1 MKVKI
6 RNVFSVITS
15 CTFFESPR
23 SYHVWY
29 NKVNVNFFIPQKK
42 RKNTFYGWL
51 VNCCQSKL
59 FLTDSS
65 KGVDT
70 H

>member
-23 SYHVWY
+23 SYTY
-29 NKVNVNFFIPQKK
+29 GIIKSMLTFSFRK
-42 RKNTFYGWL
+42 RKEKNTFYGWL
-51 VNCCQSKL
+51 DNCCQSKL
-59 FLTDSS
+59 FLSDSS

>member
-15 CTFFESPR
+15 CTFFESPH

-42 RKNTFYGWL
+42 RKERI
-51 VNCCQSKL
+51 L
-59 FLTDSS
+59 FTA
-65 KGVDT
+65 G
-70 H
+70 